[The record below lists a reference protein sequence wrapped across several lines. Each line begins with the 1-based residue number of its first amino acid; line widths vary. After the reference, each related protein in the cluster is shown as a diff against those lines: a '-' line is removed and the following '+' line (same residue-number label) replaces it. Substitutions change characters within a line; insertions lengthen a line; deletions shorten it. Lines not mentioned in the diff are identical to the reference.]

1 MELEL
6 NDKEA
11 QRLIKMLKQAFQKYN
26 IQLKETDHGEIKF
39 VGFGG
44 VKNGEFKLI
53 YKCSPENKVFQ
64 FMECKYYYTL
74 FRINLNSN
82 FHKNADGTRVYGNRI
97 NIFSEEEFIEKGDG
111 HTYCRSYALPFENIQ
126 NSTDFLEIFSDILKY
141 ANIMAKDEI
150 NISIQS
156 NLV

>member
-11 QRLIKMLKQAFQKYN
+11 QRLIKMLKQALQRYN

-53 YKCSPENKVFQ
+53 Q

-111 HTYCRSYALPFENIQ
+111 HTYCRSYALPFEDIR

-141 ANIMAKDEI
+141 ANII
-150 NISIQS
+150 
-156 NLV
+156 V